1 MLIFAADHWT
11 KYVLVCIQKPSIVA
25 ITSPLGKFQIA
36 SLFPF
41 KKHPVPLMPLFFTL
55 ALPWRTEDE
64 HNLQG
69 VPNHT
74 RVECTLFFLKK
85 GGIKVPQRPAIRHF
99 MKILKWILGAANL
112 LLRHLLR
119 HLFALLFAHFDLL
132 RHLLWYFS
140 STLKLPQKS
149 CKKPWMHEKSHS
161 YVFFGWVYS
170 KSHLLTLWAARL
182 RRPTILETRSHWC
195 KSLLT
200 IDQAKE

>member
-1 MLIFAADHWT
+1 MFLFASKSLLLSRLPVRWANFKLLHCSHLKNIRFHWCH
-11 KYVLVCIQKPSIVA
+11 Y
-25 ITSPLGKFQIA
+25 
-36 SLFPF
+36 
-41 KKHPVPLMPLFFTL
+41 FFTL

-119 HLFALLFAHFDLL
+119 HLFALLFAHFYFLL
-132 RHLLWYFS
+132 HLLWYFS
-140 STLKLPQKS
+140 STLKLPQKKLQKTS
-149 CKKPWMHEKSHS
+149 NAWKIA
-161 YVFFGWVYS
+161 FF
-170 KSHLLTLWAARL
+170 RL
-182 RRPTILETRSHWC
+182 FWLGI
-195 KSLLT
+195 
-200 IDQAKE
+200 Q